1 MKKNNEN
8 THATTDKWLL
18 SIAIILVV
26 ILCLIA
32 CCFAVFFYLNPPIIL
47 TDPNSGQEQMIIFPN
62 AGGELTS
69 TPFLPLPT
77 ATQTPTPTPTPT
89 SLPTP
94 TRQPTNTPFPSG
106 AQIRG
111 VYGNPQQYSLDCE
124 ARSAVDWAAFFG
136 FRINES
142 DFLNRLPKSDDPE
155 KGFVGNLNGYLGQ
168 LPPKSYGVHAAPITS
183 VLRSFGV
190 NAQAVKG
197 LSWDDLK
204 NEILANRPVIAWVVN
219 YPYAIETRQY
229 TAPSTG
235 NTTTVARYEHTWII
249 SGYSNW
255 SVTVVDSEY
264 TYQIDINE
272 FLSRWA
278 ALGNMTIVMR

>member
-1 MKKNNEN
+1 M
-8 THATTDKWLL
+8 L

-26 ILCLIA
+26 MLCLIG

-69 TPFLPLPT
+69 TPFLPMPT

-89 SLPTP
+89 PLPTP
-94 TRQPTNTPFPSG
+94 TLRPTTTPFPTSS
-106 AQIRG
+106 QIRG

-136 FRINES
+136 NRINES
-142 DFLNRLPKSDDPE
+142 DFLNRLPRSDDPDS
-155 KGFVGNLNGYLGQ
+155 GFVGNINGYLGQ
-168 LPPKSYGVHAAPITS
+168 FPPKSYGVHAGPIAS
-183 VLRSFGV
+183 VLRQYGI

-197 LSWDDLK
+197 FSWDELK
-204 NEILANRPVIAWVVN
+204 QEILANRPVIIWVVN
-219 YPYAIETRQY
+219 YPYSIETRQY
-229 TAPSTG
+229 TAASNG
-235 NTTTVARYEHTWII
+235 HTTTVARYEHTWII
-249 SGYSNW
+249 SGFTSW

-272 FLSRWA
+272 FLNRWA
-278 ALGNMTIVMR
+278 SLGNMAVVMR

>member
-1 MKKNNEN
+1 MKKNSEN
-8 THATTDKWLL
+8 THATMDKWML

-26 ILCLIA
+26 MLCLIG

-69 TPFLPLPT
+69 TPFLPMPT

-89 SLPTP
+89 PLPTP
-94 TRQPTNTPFPSG
+94 TLRPTTTPFPTS

-136 FRINES
+136 NRINES
-142 DFLNRLPKSDDPE
+142 DFLNRLPRSDDPDS
-155 KGFVGNLNGYLGQ
+155 GFVGNINGYLGQ
-168 LPPKSYGVHAAPITS
+168 FPPKSYGVHAGPIAS
-183 VLRSFGV
+183 VLRQYGI

-197 LSWDDLK
+197 FSWDELK
-204 NEILANRPVIAWVVN
+204 QEILANRPVIIWVVN
-219 YPYAIETRQY
+219 YPYSIETRQY
-229 TAPSTG
+229 TAASNG
-235 NTTTVARYEHTWII
+235 HTTTVARYEHTWII
-249 SGYSNW
+249 SGFTSW

-272 FLSRWA
+272 FLNRWA
-278 ALGNMTIVMR
+278 SLGNMAVVMR